1 MYKIKSPMAIKPG
14 NGTSSKAI
22 LQKISKKYLHC
33 LGISN
38 GQLGFP
44 QGVNQV
50 PRGQA
55 CSLQR
60 RSLPGTFAF
69 RKSAGSENIHYQ
81 GSKSPRR
88 LMGDRRMI
96 NWGSFGLPVLTGTQ
110 IGKVHKGGWGQS
122 TRNMEFFRDL
132 EGSGRKKTK
141 GFGALLGICGS
152 RQVSHSQ
159 MVDSYPQSGN
169 YSHSILA
176 GKLPATIIPNNKT
189 SSHQQFTSNNLDA
202 STY

>member
-1 MYKIKSPMAIKPG
+1 MGSLDSPRVSIRCQEAKRAA
-14 NGTSSKAI
+14 SKDEACQA
-22 LQKISKKYLHC
+22 LSLFGRVLEAKISTT
-33 LGISN
+33 
-38 GQLGFP
+38 
-44 QGVNQV
+44 
-50 PRGQA
+50 R
-55 CSLQR
+55 
-60 RSLPGTFAF
+60 
-69 RKSAGSENIHYQ
+69 Q

-110 IGKVHKGGWGQS
+110 IGKVHQGGWGQS

-176 GKLPATIIPNNKT
+176 GKLPATPNNKT